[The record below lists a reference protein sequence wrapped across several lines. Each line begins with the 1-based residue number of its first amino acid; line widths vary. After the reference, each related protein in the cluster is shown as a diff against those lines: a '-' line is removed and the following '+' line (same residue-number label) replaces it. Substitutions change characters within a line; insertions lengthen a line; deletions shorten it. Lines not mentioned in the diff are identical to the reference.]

1 MQNEKSHKRK
11 KNHIQRVS
19 LQIKITK
26 KMIVLWFPI
35 KKGDADISPKFWQIL
50 TNQIKDWWKWIAS
63 QE

>member
-1 MQNEKSHKRK
+1 
-11 KNHIQRVS
+11 
-19 LQIKITK
+19 
-26 KMIVLWFPI
+26 MIVLWFPI